1 MDDSKLSA
9 GEFKATCLKLMD
21 EVAATGREIV
31 VTKRGKPVVR
41 IVPYQNRARVVAGSL
56 ADSMEFVGD
65 VIEPVAMAWDPIAKW
80 DRLEL
85 REPPAVSAAA
95 KSARKSAKPQGKSP
109 KSR

>member
-41 IVPYQNRARVVAGSL
+41 IVPYQNRSRSVAGAL
-56 ADSMEFVGD
+56 ADSMEFIGD
-65 VIEPVAMAWDPIAKW
+65 VIGPVATVWDPTAKW
-80 DRLEL
+80 DRFEV
-85 REPPAVSAAA
+85 RDASPPSVKRQPARAGS
-95 KSARKSAKPQGKSP
+95 KSKRKAKP
-109 KSR
+109 